1 MKKFIAHKISNLLRL
16 PVVGLDIS
24 DRTFKYLKLAFDGKI
39 EVEAFGEN
47 DIPENIIEGGE
58 IKDESK
64 LTEIFK
70 KWKKNNAQIL
80 RSSVVVA
87 SLPEEKSFLRL
98 IQLPKVKQEE
108 IANAIRWEIEANIP
122 LTPDNLSYD
131 YDVVET
137 LEGELAHTDVV
148 ITAFPR
154 SIVESY
160 TNTIQAAGL
169 TLAALELESQAI
181 IRAVVQ
187 AGTPKSAKIIIDLG
201 KTRTS
206 FITFAGS
213 AIIFTST
220 IKLGGNTFEE
230 NIMRALAVDREK
242 AKEIKE
248 KMGLNRSTNKD
259 VFTALTPALSVLV
272 DELKRVIAYYQEHVE
287 HLHGVD
293 QTIDEILLVGGD
305 ANLFGIDT
313 FVASALKIPVRQ
325 ADPFINIKKLF
336 DASFPPIPKTEL
348 LAFATTIGLSLREI
362 E

>member
-98 IQLPKVKQEE
+98 IQLPKVK
-108 IANAIRWEIEANIP
+108 
-122 LTPDNLSYD
+122 S
-131 YDVVET
+131 
-137 LEGELAHTDVV
+137 
-148 ITAFPR
+148 R